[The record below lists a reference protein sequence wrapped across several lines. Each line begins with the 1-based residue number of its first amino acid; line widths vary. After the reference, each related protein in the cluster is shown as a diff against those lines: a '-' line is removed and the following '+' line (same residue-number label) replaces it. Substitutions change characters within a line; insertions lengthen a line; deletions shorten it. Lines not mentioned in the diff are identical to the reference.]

1 MLLIFKVRSK
11 VTYFFLLFI
20 VSCGGSSSKNDR
32 IQDDN
37 SVNPTYPSHPIV
49 WESISPES
57 IGMSNQIL
65 EQAFD
70 YAFQEGS
77 FTQAALVIKDGNLV
91 YERYRGISNSEA
103 ENIAS
108 SLNSDPEIYI
118 SLYGNRDV
126 ESEVT
131 SWSTAKSFTSLLVG
145 IAIEDGYINSLTE
158 SASNYISEWSSDDRN
173 TITIKNLLD
182 MRSGLYP
189 SCYDPLTDLLQECL
203 SALDSSSGGNIVYSN
218 DQMTGCINRDYAE
231 EGANHSWHNNGMG
244 NYSRGDFVYSNCD
257 TMVLG
262 EIIFRAT
269 GQDIQTYAEYN
280 LFSKIGINANWWKD
294 WTSNGQSNGNYLA
307 YCCLDS
313 TARDFAKFGY
323 MILLEGVWD
332 GSNQKYKNYVKEIR
346 NLKSYG
352 LQFWTL
358 CAKPQSS
365 DECDEWIIS
374 TIGFDG
380 QYIMIDFSR
389 NLVVVRTSLYY
400 PIQNLS
406 QEKKMK
412 LLNSDISNSNWLAT
426 VPRGVGS
433 NVNSSF
439 NPSQFFKLV
448 ADSIN

>member
-1 MLLIFKVRSK
+1 MRSK

-32 IQDDN
+32 IQTYN

-70 YAFQEGS
+70 YAFQDGS

-145 IAIEDGYINSLTE
+145 IAIEDGYIKSLTE
-158 SASNYISEWSSDDRN
+158 SASTYISEWYSDDRN

-203 SALDSSSGGNIVYSN
+203 SALDSSSGGNIVYSD

-231 EGANHSWHNNGMG
+231 EGANHSWYNNGMG

-313 TARDFAKFGY
+313 TARDFAKFGK
-323 MILLEGVWD
+323 L
-332 GSNQKYKNYVKEIR
+332 YKDFGKWNNEVIIDSSYVVKSITPRFKESPEYGYGFWLGKWNEAKVFWMQGHLGQYVFVIPEKNVIVVR
-346 NLKSYG
+346 LGHLKG
-352 LQFWTL
+352 E
-358 CAKPQSS
+358 S
-365 DECDEWIIS
+365 DETDYFTYLDEA
-374 TIGFDG
+374 FK
-380 QYIMIDFSR
+380 
-389 NLVVVRTSLYY
+389 V
-400 PIQNLS
+400 LS
-406 QEKKMK
+406 K
-412 LLNSDISNSNWLAT
+412 IY
-426 VPRGVGS
+426 
-433 NVNSSF
+433 
-439 NPSQFFKLV
+439 
-448 ADSIN
+448 

>member
-1 MLLIFKVRSK
+1 M
-11 VTYFFLLFI
+11 
-20 VSCGGSSSKNDR
+20 SSSNC
-32 IQDDN
+32 
-37 SVNPTYPSHPIV
+37 
-49 WESISPES
+49 
-57 IGMSNQIL
+57 
-65 EQAFD
+65 
-70 YAFQEGS
+70 
-77 FTQAALVIKDGNLV
+77 
-91 YERYRGISNSEA
+91 
-103 ENIAS
+103 
-108 SLNSDPEIYI
+108 
-118 SLYGNRDV
+118 
-126 ESEVT
+126 
-131 SWSTAKSFTSLLVG
+131 
-145 IAIEDGYINSLTE
+145 IAIL
-158 SASNYISEWSSDDRN
+158 
-173 TITIKNLLD
+173 
-182 MRSGLYP
+182 P
-189 SCYDPLTDLLQECL
+189 VPLTDLLQECL
-203 SALDSSSGGNIVYSN
+203 SALDSSSGGNIVYSD

-231 EGANHSWHNNGMG
+231 EGANHSWYNNGMG

-332 GSNQKYKNYVKEIR
+332 GSNQKYKNYVNEIR

-358 CAKPQSS
+358 CAKPQSN

-400 PIQNLS
+400 QIQNLS
-406 QEKKMK
+406 QEKK
-412 LLNSDISNSNWLAT
+412 NEIS
-426 VPRGVGS
+426 
-433 NVNSSF
+433 
-439 NPSQFFKLV
+439 
-448 ADSIN
+448 